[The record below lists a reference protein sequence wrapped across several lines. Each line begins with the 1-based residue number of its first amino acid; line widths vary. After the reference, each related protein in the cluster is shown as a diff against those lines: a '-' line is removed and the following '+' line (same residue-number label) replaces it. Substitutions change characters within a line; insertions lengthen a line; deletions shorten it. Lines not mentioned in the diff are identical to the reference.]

1 MSVEAFTVDGKVTID
16 TTPFESGIAKVTS
29 QLSELSGS
37 MKSMMEMGGGN
48 WNFNGALNGLK
59 TLKDDIA
66 VIKQDIAT
74 MNTEFSNTQGI
85 NALKTEIASLRKEIE
100 NIKGKINEIGSVAH
114 ENVTKVGNA
123 IDTAKQKTLGWSE
136 QIAKV
141 TEGIVSLMSKEEF
154 SNYILEQQESEIGQI
169 NARWRETQG
178 LVQKNTA
185 FMKEM
190 AVSGS
195 NVAKYFIRETEL
207 LESSLNFLNQKNSA
221 EQKYNSAVSKS
232 FSALIRQSEELEK
245 QVMLTQK
252 RATALGQVGREII
265 RQGNEIKKNLTYEEE
280 MIATENLFKNGLA
293 DEMRLYAEKVQ
304 LQEQIRAINESDM
317 AIRNG
322 IATNVKDILAM
333 TDEELMLLREEL
345 MLEEQIL
352 GVEKQQTSEQ
362 KRQNSART
370 QGNDLDKMSYLPRR
384 IGSMALTMWGFN
396 EIMDIYETTSA
407 NLNARG
413 SMKYFG
419 DQLMTNERYLTQT
432 NQTLGDVRRGLQGF
446 GTDLDALQKKY
457 QKIDMKV
464 IGANAEETAYKY
476 GVQADKLGDLA
487 EVYAVYGSEFVKQG
501 RTQEDSVLAINDAL
515 DGEVRRL
522 REVNIKMEDLKAH
535 GYKEGDTASLI
546 DALNEIAKERGYD
559 ITAQNITNLSDAITV
574 LELRISQGLASAFEY
589 IEPLLREVAM
599 DFIYMVDAI
608 TWAFGELNK
617 LWLDF
622 STELDK
628 TFGVRNV
635 QKFGS
640 SVVRVLGAVI
650 TLAITFGI
658 VYKVVKGLKGMIKD
672 LFGMLGKGTDDIAKT
687 TGDVAKTGGTVG
699 KDSGGGFRDNFM
711 KQWSKT
717 GKDIGK
723 MARVFADVVVGMA
736 MAFVVIEEAILI
748 ISGIGYTYDALK
760 PQFESGIEFIKE
772 FGLWFALLGGA
783 MLVFSYA
790 LDKVPDSAM
799 QGITKGA
806 TKLAYGMAIAIGLV
820 AEAIGLLIAPMLA
833 IALLGGIASFLGTNL
848 DKGLEV
854 ISWIGN
860 ALHQIDLPV
869 ALFIGGFLAISLLL
883 GLVQPLTLALAVGIA
898 SALALVTGAIGLLI
912 LPLTAIALLGGTA
925 SMLGEDKINQG
936 AETIAL
942 IGRVLQVLSSA
953 MVNLFVVDIAT
964 LGIMLTEKA
973 SQLLTGKT
981 GLQALTDEIIPSL
994 TDFIKRFNG
1003 LEMGEPVDQA
1013 KVQTIQQMATDI
1025 PPLFQAIQKVNS
1037 ALGTSDAVG
1046 NIFGALGGGI
1056 SGAIGMGLSAKLDQ
1070 LYNDIRD
1077 VMDFANK
1084 LGGLGTGGNANTTA
1098 IQQTANAITQLKTKL
1113 NLFITTISGASAR
1126 VQSASTRLGNA
1137 LPTGFKTGSASFNST
1152 VVSTLA
1158 KGISAVQSRYGTWLS
1173 GGKASAQKLTDG
1185 FKTFGGKL
1193 KSTITTEMGYAL
1205 RTLDSYQDDFYRKG
1219 QALGKQLSDGFES
1232 SGGLNVG
1239 SPANIARTIAKEMEY
1254 SMLALDTG
1262 KQMMYK
1268 GGQALG
1274 RALTNGYNSYG
1285 NLRTDVGVLASK
1297 GVNSEQLQA
1306 NAKNIQLNGNQKGKT
1321 PQLTQTNINID
1332 MSNSTV
1338 IGVQDLDNKIRQAV
1352 EKAIVSINSP
1362 NGAIGY

>member
-1 MSVEAFTVDGKVTID
+1 MSVDAFTVDGKVILD
-16 TTPFESGIAKVTS
+16 TTQF
-29 QLSELSGS
+29 
-37 MKSMMEMGGGN
+37 
-48 WNFNGALNGLK
+48 
-59 TLKDDIA
+59 
-66 VIKQDIAT
+66 
-74 MNTEFSNTQGI
+74 
-85 NALKTEIASLRKEIE
+85 KTEIGKMTKQLNQLSTAFNKPLDTASFVNSFQGIKAEFSSLTDMAKELKSVFRSITDIPKLVEDMAKVKAEIQSIKEKMAQVKTETASVNTEMQKVAETTATLNNSMNNFKTQLAQVRYEHELINDLTRLGFEQIQRQNAETGRLLKENVNFYTQEEQLNRVSAEQHKMIVARLEEEVQLLNPLVQRTKQTGTMLSRISKELQGIGTFSKEIGTYFANE
-100 NIKGKINEIGSVAH
+100 ETILRNNLRIIQEQDRILSDKLAKSERETQLAKEIADINKLDMDVRKATGSA
-114 ENVTKVGNA
+114 
-123 IDTAKQKTLGWSE
+123 LSE
-136 QIAKV
+136 
-141 TEGIVSLMSKEEF
+141 IVSLTGLEVE
-154 SNYILEQQESEIGQI
+154 NILKVANGEKDVLAMIEQQ
-169 NARWRETQG
+169 
-178 LVQKNTA
+178 
-185 FMKEM
+185 
-190 AVSGS
+190 
-195 NVAKYFIRETEL
+195 VAT
-207 LESSLNFLNQKNSA
+207 
-221 EQKYNSAVSKS
+221 
-232 FSALIRQSEELEK
+232 
-245 QVMLTQK
+245 
-252 RATALGQVGREII
+252 
-265 RQGNEIKKNLTYEEE
+265 EEE
-280 MIATENLFKNGLA
+280 
-293 DEMRLYAEKVQ
+293 R
-304 LQEQIRAINESDM
+304 
-317 AIRNG
+317 
-322 IATNVKDILAM
+322 
-333 TDEELMLLREEL
+333 LMLLKE
-345 MLEEQIL
+345 IDA
-352 GVEKQQTSEQ
+352 VE
-362 KRQNSART
+362 SATISKVKKSSGAVGRN
-370 QGNDLDKMSYLPRR
+370 GNDLDKMSYLPRR

-432 NQTLGDVRRGLQGF
+432 NQTLGEVRRGLQGF

-457 QKIDMKV
+457 QKIDMTV

-476 GVQADKLGDLA
+476 GVEADKLGDLA

-522 REVNIKMEDLKAH
+522 KEVNIKMEDLKEH

-546 DALNEIAKERGYD
+546 DALNEIARERGYD
-559 ITAQNITNLSDAITV
+559 VTAQNITNLSDAITV
-574 LELRISQGLASAFEY
+574 LELKISQGLASAFEY

-599 DFIYMVDAI
+599 DFVYMIDAI
-608 TWAFGELNK
+608 SWAFGELK
-617 LWLDF
+617 QVWFDF

-628 TFGVRNV
+628 TFGVQNV
-635 QKFGS
+635 QKYGGG
-640 SVVRVLGAVI
+640 LLKIIGWAV

-658 VYKVVKGLKGMIKD
+658 VYKVVNGLKGM
-672 LFGMLGKGTDDIAKT
+672 LSSFFGVLGKGTDDIAKT
-687 TGDVAKTGGTVG
+687 TGDVAKTGGTI
-699 KDSGGGFRDNFM
+699 DSGGGFRDNFM

-748 ISGIGYTYDALK
+748 ISGIGYTYESLK

-772 FGLWFALLGGA
+772 FGVWFALLGGA
-783 MLVFSYA
+783 MLVLSYA
-790 LDKVPDSAM
+790 LDKVPESAM

-820 AEAIGLLIAPMLA
+820 TEAIGLLIAPMLA
-833 IALLGGIASFLGTNL
+833 IALLGGTASFLGTNL

-860 ALHQIDLPV
+860 ALHQIDLPM

-898 SALALVTGAIGLLI
+898 SALLLVTEAIVMLI
-912 LPLTAIALLGGTA
+912 PPLGAIALLGGTA
-925 SMLGEDKINQG
+925 SMLGEDKIQQG
-936 AETIAL
+936 ADALKIVGQALKTIADAVPYL
-942 IGRVLQVLSSA
+942 LA
-953 MVNLFVVDIAT
+953 VDIGVLGQELMDWGSKLITGKDGLTYLSEEIIPNLAT
-964 LGIMLTEKA
+964 FVESFNNVTINQINTDTVTNLTQVA
-973 SQLLTGKT
+973 SQLPT
-981 GLQALTDEIIPSL
+981 
-994 TDFIKRFNG
+994 IKSAIDTIRTAIGNG
-1003 LEMGEPVDQA
+1003 
-1013 KVQTIQQMATDI
+1013 
-1025 PPLFQAIQKVNS
+1025 
-1037 ALGTSDAVG
+1037 GT
-1046 NIFGALGGGI
+1046 GGI
-1056 SGAIGMGLSAKLDQ
+1056 NILGFQIGGDTSSLKPKLDS
-1070 LYNDIRD
+1070 LYNNIKD

-1084 LGGLGTGGNANTTA
+1084 LGNLSTSTTGGV
-1098 IQQTANAITQLKTKL
+1098 
-1113 NLFITTISGASAR
+1113 TTISSVATAIAQLQAKLRLMSTTINTASTQVRASAKNLG
-1126 VQSASTRLGNA
+1126 SALTQ
-1137 LPTGFKTGSASFNST
+1137 GFKDGTASFNST

-1158 KGISAVQSRYGTWLS
+1158 KGISEVQSRYATWLN

-1185 FKTFGGKL
+1185 FKTFGGKIRA
-1193 KSTITTEMGYAL
+1193 TIRTEMNYAL
-1205 RTLDSYQDDFYRKG
+1205 RELESYQDDFYRKG

-1274 RALTNGYNSYG
+1274 QALTNGYNSYG

-1297 GVNSEQLQA
+1297 GVSSEQLQA
-1306 NAKNIQLNGNQKGKT
+1306 NAKSVQGNSKGNQQT

-1338 IGVQDLDNKIRQAV
+1338 IGVQDLDTKIRQAV